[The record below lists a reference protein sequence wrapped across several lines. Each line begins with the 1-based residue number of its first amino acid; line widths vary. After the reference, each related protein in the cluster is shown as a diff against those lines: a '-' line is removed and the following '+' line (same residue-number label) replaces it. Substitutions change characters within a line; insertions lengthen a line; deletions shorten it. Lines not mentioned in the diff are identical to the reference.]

1 VQIHNVRITAD
12 IDMIKES
19 VEKGKCTHT
28 RGGRKKCGSKKKCRE
43 NIDHGIWNTGHK
55 QLDSNRKQAN
65 LKCG

>member
-1 VQIHNVRITAD
+1 
-12 IDMIKES
+12 MIKES